1 MKKQNQQTDQN
12 DQNDQKDDNMECRI
26 CLFGPKSSLINGNS
40 TANLI
45 TPCNCQGKFAY
56 VHQSCIS
63 RWVEITG
70 HEFCDIC
77 RLKFIMT
84 KKRKSFSNWLHEE
97 FQDGKE
103 LGLAL
108 TVLLYSSFQ
117 LLFTV
122 YICIKLQTLCKCI
135 CVNNVLM

>member
-1 MKKQNQQTDQN
+1 MVHMKKQNEQMGQN
-12 DQNDQKDDNMECRI
+12 DQADDDMECRI
-26 CLFGPKSSLINGNS
+26 CLFGPKTSSISGNS

-84 KKRKSFSNWLHEE
+84 KKRKSFFEWLHEE

-103 LGLAL
+103 LALAL

-122 YICIKLQTLCKCI
+122 YICIKLQTLCKFI
-135 CVNNVLM
+135 CVNNK